1 MNSSFIT
8 SRPGPKPFDT
18 LILFMKNFEKNGFEK
33 KTADDN
39 KNMKSCLLQIL
50 VPVYLAEL

>member
-18 LILFMKNFEKNGFEK
+18 LILFMKDFEKVGFEK
-33 KTADDN
+33 KTTDDN